1 MLNHQKDDFEQ
12 QMAQQQSIRLL
23 VEMHDSNRISII
35 WFSSKQQLHNAYYF
49 LSGLNPT
56 NKKSQKNFQNSDPI
70 FDFLENA
77 LDRNRMT
84 E

>member
-35 WFSSKQQLHNAYYF
+35 WFSSKQQLHNDYYF
-49 LSGLNPT
+49 LAGLNPT
-56 NKKSQKNFQNSDPI
+56 NKKSQKISRIPI
-70 FDFLENA
+70 QFLIFWK
-77 LDRNRMT
+77 MH
-84 E
+84 